1 MKKGIVLFSLF
12 VLPIVVYLF
21 FASGVNNFVSL
32 PVITNSIPEIIDLQ
46 DNEVQKVQ
54 LQDKITILGFPGQ
67 AILKNKGNL
76 FNFNQKIYNKY
87 KELNDFQVV
96 FILPKGLENDVAQL
110 KKELYQLTD
119 FSRYFFVYAEPA
131 EIQAYYKKL
140 GLIGNLDA
148 EFGTT
153 NVYIVDK
160 NRNLRGRKGHNKKGE
175 PEYKEG
181 YNTIS
186 AAELHNEMSDDFK
199 ILVYEYR
206 SAFKKNKVT
215 RKSINQQNEK

>member
-1 MKKGIVLFSLF
+1 MKKGVVLVSLF
-12 VLPIVVYLF
+12 ILPIVVYLF
-21 FASGVNNFVSL
+21 FATGVNNFISL
-32 PVITNSIPEIIDLQ
+32 PTITKSIPDIVDLQ
-46 DNEVQKVQ
+46 QSKDSVVQ
-54 LQDKITILGFPGQ
+54 LQDKITILGFPGKS
-67 AILKNKGNL
+67 ILKNKGNL

-87 KELNDFQVV
+87 KGLNDFQVV

-119 FSRYFFVYAEPA
+119 FSRYFFVYTEPA
-131 EIQAYYKKL
+131 EIQAYFKKL

-175 PEYKEG
+175 SEYKEG

-206 SAFKKNKVT
+206 SAFKKNNIN
-215 RKSINQQNEK
+215 RKNSLKINEK